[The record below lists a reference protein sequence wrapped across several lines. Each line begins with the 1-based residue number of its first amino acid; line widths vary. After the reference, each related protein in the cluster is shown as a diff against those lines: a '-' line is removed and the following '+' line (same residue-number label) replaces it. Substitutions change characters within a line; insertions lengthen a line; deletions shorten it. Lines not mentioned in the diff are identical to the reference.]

1 MAKEYVVIDLETT
14 GLDIMNES
22 IIEIAAVKVRRGL
35 IVDSFSTLVA
45 CDTPLR
51 PEIEALTGITSEMLQ
66 GQPELN
72 EILPELTEFIGDAD
86 IAAHNAEFDSGFLH
100 RFWADSR
107 QWLDTITLAQIAWPC
122 FPSYSLAN
130 LCIYLEIDNES
141 AHRALGDAMATAKL
155 LIAIEKQLDALP
167 VAARQDILKLCEGDD
182 SPAGELLR
190 RKCGQ
195 VGESAEYAGDKRQ
208 EKAPQREV
216 DEDYCIDL
224 DQISTLIGPDSAFP
238 ERIDGFEERPQ
249 QLKMALAV
257 ARTFNANG
265 RLLVEAGTGTGK
277 SLAYLLPAALYS
289 QGSGGQVAV
298 STHTRNLQEQLLNK
312 DIPMLSRLLDRP
324 VKAAVIKG
332 RSNYLCR
339 RLYQYLLNNPQDN
352 LRYFLMRVAVWR
364 ASSRTGDG
372 GELTLTSYDRWK
384 WQRVCA
390 SRENCAPFC
399 PYSRRGSCLVQRV
412 RSEAAAADIII
423 LNHSLLIANAAIEKG
438 FLPELPYLVIDEAQ
452 HLEGAAE
459 DQLTSGVDI
468 FATLDLLG
476 RLTRKERGRAAGA
489 LASLRRHLPTALP
502 EALWELAERQLDN
515 IEIDCENVIQEAEG
529 FFDLLAGSFRQP
541 EEKIAYFPHKVRILP
556 RHRDSGAWQLILQQ
570 GESFATQLEAL
581 SQHCFRL
588 LDLLNDGE
596 DESEQDRIPG
606 CEEVYSAANMGRE
619 LAGTVNACLQEND
632 NYVAWVEFP
641 DAAKKPSVNIAPIE
655 LGELLDICLYQ
666 QKKALVM
673 TSATLA
679 AGRDFS
685 YFKHRLGL
693 DRLETPPAELVM
705 PSPFLYRDQALFT
718 VVNDL
723 PDWSR
728 CNEVAA
734 IEAISAAL
742 IKLLAASRGRAIVL
756 FTSHYQLKAVFDN
769 IKQPLQEQGVT
780 VLAHGVSGA
789 PSGLLARLK
798 AEEHICIL
806 GANSFWE
813 GVDVSGSALSLLVVV
828 RLPFWPPNTPIAQSR
843 MERIEA
849 EGRSPFNDYS
859 LPQALIRFKQGFGRL
874 IRSDQDNGVFCV
886 LDRRIVEKYYGSR
899 FVRALPDMR
908 RVVGSTDEIA
918 DEISRYLG

>member
-1 MAKEYVVIDLETT
+1 MANEYVVIDLETT

-35 IVDSFSTLVA
+35 IVDSFSSLVA
-45 CDTPLR
+45 CDEPIR
-51 PEIEALTGITSEMLQ
+51 PEIEQLTGISTEMLA
-66 GQPELN
+66 GQPELS
-72 EILPELTEFIGDAD
+72 EILPQLSEFVGGAD
-86 IAAHNAEFDSGFLH
+86 IVAHNAEFDSSFLH
-100 RFWADSR
+100 RFWADGR

-130 LCIYLEIDNES
+130 LCLYLGIDNEA
-141 AHRALGDAMATAKL
+141 AHRALGDAMATAEL

-167 VAARQDILKLCEGDD
+167 LLARQDILKLCAGDD
-182 SPAGELLR
+182 SPTGDLLR

-195 VGESAEYAGDKRQ
+195 VGETPTPEGRMRQ
-208 EKAPQREV
+208 EKPPAREV
-216 DEDYCIDL
+216 NEDYCIDL
-224 DQISTLIGPDSAFP
+224 EQIASLIGPDSSFP

-257 ARTFNANG
+257 AKAFNSDG

-339 RLYQYLLNNPQDN
+339 RLYQYLLNEPQDS

-364 ASSRTGDG
+364 ATTKTGDG

-399 PYSRRGSCLVQRV
+399 PYSRKGSCVVQRV
-412 RSEAAAADIII
+412 RNDAAAADIII

-438 FLPELPYLVIDEAQ
+438 FLPELPYLVVDEAQ

-468 FATLDLLG
+468 FSTLDLLG
-476 RLTRKERGRAAGA
+476 RLTRREKGRSAGA
-489 LASLRRHLPTALP
+489 VASLRRSLPGFIAGP
-502 EALWELAERQLDN
+502 MWDMAQRQLDD
-515 IEIDCENVIQEAEG
+515 IENDCELVIREAES
-529 FFDLLAGSFRQP
+529 FFDLLASFRRP
-541 EEKIAYFPHKVRILP
+541 EERIAYYPHKVRILP
-556 RHRDSGAWQLILQQ
+556 SHRESGDWQLIVQQ
-570 GESFATQLEAL
+570 GESFADQLEAL
-581 SQHCFRL
+581 SRHCFLL
-588 LDLLNDGE
+588 LDLINDGE
-596 DESEQDRIPG
+596 DKSEQEPLPG
-606 CEEVYSAANMGRE
+606 RDELFSAANLSRD
-619 LAGTVNACLQEND
+619 LAGTIIACLQQDD

-641 DAAKKPSVNIAPIE
+641 DATKKPSVNIAPIE
-655 LGELLDICLYQ
+655 LGELLDMCLYQ
-666 QKKALVM
+666 EKKSLVM

-693 DRLETPPAELVM
+693 DRLDTPPAELVM
-705 PSPFLYRDQALFT
+705 PSPFHYRDQALFT

-728 CNEVAA
+728 CSEVAA
-734 IEAISAAL
+734 IEAISGAL
-742 IKLLAASRGRAIVL
+742 IQLLSASKGRAIVL
-756 FTSHYQLKAVFDN
+756 FTSHFQLKSVFEH
-769 IKQPLQEQGVT
+769 IKQPLAQQGIT

-798 AEEHICIL
+798 AEENVCIL

-849 EGRSPFNDYS
+849 EGRSAFNDYS

-874 IRSDQDNGVFCV
+874 IRSDQDSGVFCV
-886 LDRRIVEKYYGSR
+886 LDRRITEKYYGAR

-908 RVVGSTDEIA
+908 RVVGTTEEIA
-918 DEISRYLG
+918 AEISRYLG

>member
-35 IVDSFSTLVA
+35 VMDSFSTLVA
-45 CDTPLR
+45 CSTPIR
-51 PEIEALTGITSEMLQ
+51 PEIEALTGISTEMLA
-66 GQPELN
+66 GQPELS
-72 EILPELTEFIGDAD
+72 EVLPMLEEFVGDAD
-86 IAAHNAEFDSGFLH
+86 IAAHNAEFDSSFLH
-100 RFWADSR
+100 RFWADDR

-130 LCIYLEIDNES
+130 LCLYLDIDNES

-167 VAARQDILKLCEGDD
+167 LSARQDILKLCAGDD
-182 SPAGELLR
+182 SPTADLLR

-195 VGESAEYAGDKRQ
+195 VGEAIQTESV
-208 EKAPQREV
+208 QRPKKLPSREM
-216 DEDYCIDL
+216 DEDFRIEL
-224 DQISTLIGPDSAFP
+224 DQIAGLIGPESSCP
-238 ERIDGFEERPQ
+238 ERIEGFEERPQ

-257 ARTFNANG
+257 AEAFNSDG

-277 SLAYLLPAALYS
+277 SLAYLLPAALFS
-289 QGSGGQVAV
+289 NGSGGQVAV

-339 RLYQYLLNNPQDN
+339 RLYQYLVNEPQEN

-364 ASSRTGDG
+364 AASQTMDG

-399 PYSRRGSCLVQRV
+399 PYSRRGSCVVQRV
-412 RSEAAAADIII
+412 RADATAADIII
-423 LNHSLLIANAAIEKG
+423 LNHSLLIANAATEKG

-476 RLTRKERGRAAGA
+476 RLTRKERGRSAGA
-489 LASLRRHLPTALP
+489 LAGLRRRLPTLLAEP
-502 EALWELAERQLDN
+502 LWEMAQRQLDS
-515 IEIDCENVIQEAEG
+515 IENDCEAVIREAEG

-541 EEKIAYFPHKVRILP
+541 EEKIAYFPHKVRILS
-556 RHRDSGAWQLILQQ
+556 RHRESEQWQLIVEQ
-570 GESFATQLEAL
+570 GERFANQLEAL
-581 SQHCFRL
+581 AQHCFRL
-588 LDLLNDGE
+588 LDLLGDGE
-596 DESEQDRIPG
+596 DQEEQERVPG
-606 CEEVYSAANMGRE
+606 SEEVYSAANLSRE
-619 LAGTVNACLQEND
+619 LAGTIDACLRDND

-641 DAAKKPSVNIAPIE
+641 DASKKPSVNIAPIE
-655 LGELLDICLYQ
+655 LGELLDLCLYQ
-666 QKKALVM
+666 EKKSLVM

-693 DRLETPPAELVM
+693 DRLDTPPKELVM
-705 PSPFLYRDQALFT
+705 ASPFHYRDQALFT

-728 CNEVAA
+728 CGEVAA
-734 IEAISAAL
+734 IEAISGAL
-742 IKLLAASRGRAIVL
+742 LKLLAASRGRAIVL
-756 FTSHYQLKAVFDN
+756 FTSHYQLKAVFEH
-769 IKQPLQEQGVT
+769 IKQPLREQGVT

-789 PSGLLARLK
+789 PSGLLSRLK
-798 AEEHICIL
+798 AEENVCIL

-849 EGRSPFNDYS
+849 EGRSPFNEYS

-874 IRSDQDNGVFCV
+874 IRSDQDSGVFCV
-886 LDRRIVEKYYGSR
+886 LDGRIVEKYYGGK

-908 RVVGSTDEIA
+908 RVVGPTDEIA
-918 DEISRYLG
+918 AEISRYLG